1 MLYYIFKTC
10 NIPSPTVVVSTN
22 SHREQQRRIEGQGRR
37 TEGQQRR
44 IEGQQRRIDDH
55 CRYIEELVPWTKL
68 ISERVLGLWRECA
81 MDREEGEEGSVQ
93 GI

>member
-1 MLYYIFKTC
+1 M
-10 NIPSPTVVVSTN
+10 STN

-37 TEGQQRR
+37 TEGQQCRIEGQQRR

-68 ISERVLGLWRECA
+68 ISERVLGLWRECV
-81 MDREEGEEGSVQ
+81 MDREEGEEGSVH